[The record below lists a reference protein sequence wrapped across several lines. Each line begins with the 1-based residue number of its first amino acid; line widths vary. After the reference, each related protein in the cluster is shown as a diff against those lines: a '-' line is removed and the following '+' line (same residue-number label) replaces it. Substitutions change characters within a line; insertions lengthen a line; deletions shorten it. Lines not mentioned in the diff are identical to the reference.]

1 MCDLAVRVS
10 DHMQVTARQT
20 EVTEY
25 EQSMVTR
32 YRMQASSGKV
42 GEQRNKNISSE
53 ASLKLT
59 ASSEE
64 PKNHKLEVNSRFLS
78 QRKRSTEVKREE
90 TGRRC
95 AVLVR
100 SPHH

>member
-1 MCDLAVRVS
+1 MCDQAVRVS
-10 DHMQVTARQT
+10 GHMLVTARQT
-20 EVTEY
+20 EATEY

-42 GEQRNKNISSE
+42 GEQRNKNIGSAS
-53 ASLKLT
+53 SLKLT

-64 PKNHKLEVNSRFLS
+64 PENHKLEVNSRCLS
-78 QRKRSTEVKREE
+78 QRKRSKEVKREE
-90 TGRRC
+90 KGRRC